1 MVWVYTGDRL
11 RNLTRIECEDFD
23 IDVNE
28 GQDEPDPALRC
39 PDCGE
44 MIGPLGPMVEADE
57 CTCERCEE
65 CDEVKDWGCRC
76 IEWDE

>member
-11 RNLTRIECEDFD
+11 RNLTRIELEDFD

-28 GQDEPDPALRC
+28 GRDEPDPTPTC
-39 PDCGE
+39 PECDGVLDDNAE
-44 MIGPLGPMVEADE
+44 DAA
-57 CTCERCEE
+57 CTCERCAE
-65 CDEVKDWGCRC
+65 CNEITDGPCGC

>member
-28 GQDEPDPALRC
+28 GRDEPDPTPTC
-39 PDCGE
+39 PECNEITDGPCG
-44 MIGPLGPMVEADE
+44 
-57 CTCERCEE
+57 
-65 CDEVKDWGCRC
+65 C

>member
-28 GQDEPDPALRC
+28 GRDEPDPPPTC
-39 PDCGE
+39 PECGDP
-44 MIGPLGPMVEADE
+44 IGPMEEGDE

-65 CDEVKDWGCRC
+65 CGEVTDGLCGC
-76 IEWDE
+76 IEDEEPR